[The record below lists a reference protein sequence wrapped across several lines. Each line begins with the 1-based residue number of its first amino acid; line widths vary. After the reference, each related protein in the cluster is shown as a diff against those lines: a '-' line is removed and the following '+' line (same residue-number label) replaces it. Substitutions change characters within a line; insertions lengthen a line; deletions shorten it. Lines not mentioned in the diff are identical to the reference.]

1 MIGLENPGLH
11 AYHTLQGRGVL
22 LSVKCKFYTL
32 LTTNH
37 IIMPQNG
44 IAHPVY
50 FEEKWA
56 GNEYP

>member
-1 MIGLENPGLH
+1 MICLENPGLH
-11 AYHTLQGRGVL
+11 AYQTLQGSVVL
-22 LSVKCKFYTL
+22 ISVKYKFYTL

-44 IAHPVY
+44 IAHPAGL
-50 FEEKWA
+50 EEKWA